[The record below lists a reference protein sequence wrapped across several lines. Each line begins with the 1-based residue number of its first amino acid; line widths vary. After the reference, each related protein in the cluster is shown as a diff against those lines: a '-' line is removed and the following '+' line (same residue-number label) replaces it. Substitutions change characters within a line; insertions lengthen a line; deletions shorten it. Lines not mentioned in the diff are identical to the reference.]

1 MILEKKGRGR
11 GMGFGGRPWA
21 VRTFKLVQQS
31 FEYYDGSKLKGTID
45 TKGSKTSIVSSAEGD
60 GKEFP
65 FQLDSTDGEK
75 VLLNASSWVIRDK
88 CIEVLNRSAR
98 NPNWDNKEDNDK
110 ARLEARLRELEY
122 ERVNAA
128 KSGAAGVFN
137 DQGANASLKK
147 AGAADAAI
155 KAENLKNA
163 AASFKKVS
171 AKQRFKEAKA
181 VGDKKGV
188 SEAAAEMI
196 QGTIRIKLS
205 RKLIEEQKIIK
216 AKWIRDGTEPIFFC
230 LPKNLFLRNVLLLFS
245 HRRLCQKNPIQI
257 QTETGEEEDRKDQMG
272 EGRRGP
278 QAQQTGAHAGRPAR
292 VLRL

>member
-1 MILEKKGRGR
+1 MAEGYSVILEKKGRGR

-21 VRTFKLVQQS
+21 VRTFKLVNQS

-45 TKGSKTSIVSSAEGD
+45 TKGSKTAIVSSSEGD

-122 ERVNAA
+122 ERLNAA

-147 AGAADAAI
+147 ADAADAAI
-155 KAENLKNA
+155 KAENAKNA
-163 AASFKKVS
+163 ASSFKKSS
-171 AKQRFKEAKA
+171 AKKRFREAQA
-181 VGDKKGV
+181 SGDKKAA

-205 RKLIEEQKIIK
+205 RKLIEQQKIIK
-216 AKWIRDGTEPIFFC
+216 AKWIRDGKK
-230 LPKNLFLRNVLLLFS
+230 LV
-245 HRRLCQKNPIQI
+245 
-257 QTETGEEEDRKDQMG
+257 
-272 EGRRGP
+272 
-278 QAQQTGAHAGRPAR
+278 
-292 VLRL
+292 